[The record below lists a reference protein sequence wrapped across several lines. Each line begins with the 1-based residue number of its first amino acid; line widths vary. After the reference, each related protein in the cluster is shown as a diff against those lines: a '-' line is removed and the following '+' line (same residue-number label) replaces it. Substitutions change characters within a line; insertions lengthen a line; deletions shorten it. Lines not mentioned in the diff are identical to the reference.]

1 MTDSDEADLIARSQR
16 GDTGAF
22 NELVVRYRR
31 QAYNVA
37 LRLAGNVAS
46 AEDATQDAFI
56 SAFEGIK
63 GLRGR
68 SFRAWLFRIVANAVF
83 TQMRRSR
90 RRPAESLEASMEAT
104 GWSPSGGP
112 DPEALALDQERATE
126 LARGLL
132 SLPPEFRLAVVL
144 RDVEGLSYEEIS
156 ETTRTSLGTVKSR
169 IARGRALLRD
179 YLIVRRELFPS
190 LGRHE

>member
-1 MTDSDEADLIARSQR
+1 MIDSDEADLIARSQR

-22 NELVVRYRR
+22 NELVVQYRR

-63 GLRGR
+63 GFRGG
-68 SFRAWLFRIVANAVF
+68 SFRAWLFRIVSNAVF

-90 RRPAESLEASMEAT
+90 RRPAESLEATMEAT

-112 DPEALALDQERATE
+112 DPEELALDRERATE

-144 RDVEGLSYEEIS
+144 RDVEGMSYEEVS
-156 ETTRTSLGTVKSR
+156 EATRTSLGTVKSR

-179 YLIVRRELFPS
+179 YLVAHRELFPS